1 MHGYGAIAQ
10 ADIAAVAVAVHSLAE
25 RIAQPAFG
33 LFLLSKGRRAGPS
46 LKAAFLCGDHGHTWP
61 NYFLLPPV
69 ELLWRYVICK
79 VRMSDEENL
88 VVAIF
93 LKFIQLQN

>member
-10 ADIAAVAVAVHSLAE
+10 ADIAAVQVAVAVHSLAE

-79 VRMSDEENL
+79 VCMSDEENL

-93 LKFIQLQN
+93 L